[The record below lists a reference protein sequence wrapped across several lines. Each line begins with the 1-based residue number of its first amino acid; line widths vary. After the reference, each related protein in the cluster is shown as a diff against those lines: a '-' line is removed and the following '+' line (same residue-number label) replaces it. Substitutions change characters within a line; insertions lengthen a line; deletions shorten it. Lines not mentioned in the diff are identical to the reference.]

1 MAQNSSFTM
10 VERSSS
16 QLAAAQSI
24 LVSKSYPPSPV
35 GYAAP
40 ASAQGSEA
48 EEHRVALT
56 QLAAKILQ
64 DPLAMRKLSDRV
76 FELLREELQIERE
89 RNRGY
94 GRRR

>member
-1 MAQNSSFTM
+1 M

-24 LVSKSYPPSPV
+24 LVPKSQCPSPV
-35 GYAAP
+35 AYAAP
-40 ASAQGSEA
+40 ASIQGSEA
-48 EEHRVALT
+48 QEDRAAIT
-56 QLAAKILQ
+56 KLAAKILQ
-64 DPLAMRKLSDRV
+64 DPLAMRKLSDHV

>member
-1 MAQNSSFTM
+1 M

-24 LVSKSYPPSPV
+24 LVSKSQSPSPV

-40 ASAQGSEA
+40 ASIQGSETQEDRA
-48 EEHRVALT
+48 ALT
-56 QLAAKILQ
+56 KLAAKILQ

>member
-1 MAQNSSFTM
+1 M
-10 VERSSS
+10 VNRSSS
-16 QLAAAQSI
+16 QPQKFDTQLSLLPLRAS
-24 LVSKSYPPSPV
+24 PSPT

-40 ASAQGSEA
+40 ASIQGSQA
-48 EEHRVALT
+48 EDQVALS